1 MKLLSFT
8 AKFISVVFITFGW
21 LSHSTADDTEIYQ
34 AQASASDSGR
44 PKVLIIF
51 DDSGSMRRD
60 VTVQPPAYDANDTY
74 TGTWDNSRIYF
85 VESGSDPSTNL
96 YFSASVNRCSE
107 SFTPLAEEGFYIGD
121 FQRQT
126 STVTDFDNPWRDLS
140 DDDNTRNTAN
150 VECRADS
157 TEGNTDNGSGQPTGY
172 ACETSNT
179 SIWCTE
185 PDGDLVWDDQIIYT
199 GHYLNY
205 LDQEGTTTRSR
216 LAIAQDTVESIIN
229 ANPNIDFGLMTFN
242 ANDDGQDEDGGRII
256 NRIITN
262 STETDRDS
270 IITNVFD
277 LNADSWTP
285 LCESAYEAYRYLSGS
300 SVLYG
305 TQREDSTNDSIL
317 RDTNAESGGS
327 YISPVSDCAYIYVIL
342 MTDGLPSNDTAAN
355 AAIREL
361 TGETCKSYTSD
372 TSGVDTEENCLPQLA
387 EYMANTDLDGDST
400 NGDNFAR
407 FYTIGFEVE
416 TAQEFLED
424 TAQAGQGE
432 YYNAQGATGLAAA
445 FQSALTDIATGT
457 ESFTSPAVAVD
468 TFSRTE
474 SRNEVFF
481 AMFEPSDRVN
491 WQGNIKRLNLVIESG
506 EAVLKDANNEDA
518 FTPLGTI
525 SENAQTVWSTTED
538 GNRVNEGGVGA
549 LLAARDPA
557 TRNLYTN
564 TGTGGALQAFNAD
577 NLTNAGLV
585 EFTIEELLRLFLS
598 DDSTEMKETILWAQG
613 YDIDGESGED
623 VTAPRPWI
631 LGDMLHSRPI
641 VINYGALGDAHTQA
655 NPEQR
660 LLVGTNA
667 GFFHMFDVEDG
678 SETWAFSPK
687 ELSEIHQLRRQNEAS
702 TDHVYGLD
710 APPSIYTDD
719 GGDGTIDASAGDKA
733 YVYFGMRRGGN
744 NIYALD
750 VSDPDSPSYLFQI
763 NGGSGV
769 FSEMGQ
775 SWSVPIVTKIP
786 GYKYDHDND
795 SQTPEVPKPVLIFGA
810 GYDTAMDSK
819 GKASEALTDETDAVD
834 SGRGVYVVDAF
845 TGDLVHS
852 ITPGLASNSNTNIAI
867 QYPVPGNVTPVD
879 SNSDELTDRLY
890 FTDTGGH
897 IWRVDINLPNSEEPE
912 TLDETDLQWRVLLFA
927 DVNGGTEATDRRFFS
942 APDVVRTRQKICT
955 EYYPSP
961 NDDVCRV
968 LTSVNFDAVLIGTGD
983 RTNPNGTD
991 VSNQFYMFRDEGVA
1005 TYTADLA
1012 TTDCSDEDNYLD
1024 FRCNLPLAPSD
1035 LYDATANLIQ
1045 SSDSTT
1051 ASTAKAGLENSQ
1063 GWMLSLGDK
1072 GEKSLSRSLT
1082 LFGSLFF
1089 TTFSPN
1095 TSNEISCQVRSGQG
1109 RLYQIDI
1116 ITAGA
1121 KRDFVNNDGVLDRST
1136 DLGTLIPDTPSPHF
1150 GSDKKI
1156 RLLFPSG
1163 GGEFSGSPLDSGAQ
1177 LPQPY
1182 GIYWYR
1188 EEL

>member
-1 MKLLSFT
+1 MKSLSFIT
-8 AKFISVVFITFGW
+8 KLIAVVLISISW
-21 LSHSTADDTEIYQ
+21 LSHSSADDTEIYQ
-34 AQASASDSGR
+34 AQASASASGR

-51 DDSGSMRRD
+51 DDSGSMRND
-60 VTVQPPAYDANDTY
+60 VTVQPPAYDPNEAY
-74 TGTWDNSRIYF
+74 AGTWDESRIYF
-85 VESGSDPSTNL
+85 VEPGNDPDNDL
-96 YFSASVNRCSE
+96 YFSASVNRCAE
-107 SFTPLAEEGFYIGD
+107 SFTPLATEGFFIGD
-121 FQRQT
+121 FQRQRG
-126 STVTDFDNPWRDLS
+126 TVTNFDNPWRDLTDS
-140 DDDNTRNTAN
+140 DYTRNTAN
-150 VECRADS
+150 VECLQDS
-157 TEGNTDNGSGQPTGY
+157 NESNTSNGAGQPTGY
-172 ACETSNT
+172 ACETSST
-179 SIWCTE
+179 GIWCSS
-185 PDGDLVWDDQIIYT
+185 PDDDIDWDDQVIYT

-205 LDQEGTTTRSR
+205 LDQEGSTTRSR
-216 LAIAQDTVESIIN
+216 LEIAQDTVESIIN

-242 ANDDGQDEDGGRII
+242 ANDNGQNENGGRLI

-262 STETDRDS
+262 STASDRAN

-277 LNADSWTP
+277 LTHDSWTP

-305 TQREDSTNDSIL
+305 LQREDSTNDGIL
-317 RDTNAESGGS
+317 RDTNAESGGN
-327 YISPVSDCAYIYVIL
+327 YVSPVSDCAYIYVIL

-355 AAIREL
+355 AAIRTL
-361 TGETCKSYTSD
+361 TGETCDSYTSD

-387 EYMANTDLDGDST
+387 EYMANTDLDGDSS

-416 TAQEFLED
+416 SAAQFLED
-424 TAQAGQGE
+424 TARAGQGE

-445 FQSALTDIATGT
+445 FQAALTDIASGT

-481 AMFEPSDRVN
+481 AMFEPGERVN
-491 WQGNIKRLNLVIESG
+491 WQGNIKRLNLVIENG
-506 EAVLKDANNEDA
+506 EAVLKDANNENA

-525 SENAQTVWSTTED
+525 SDNAQTIWSTSED

-564 TGTGGALQAFNAD
+564 TGSGGALEEFTAD
-577 NLTNAGLV
+577 NLWNAGFSILGV
-585 EFTIEELLRLFLS
+585 DADVLDLFGS
-598 DDSTEMKETILWAQG
+598 ADTTEMRETIAWAQG
-613 YDIDGESGED
+613 YDVDGEVGED
-623 VTAPRPWI
+623 TSAPRSWI

-641 VINYGALGDAHTQA
+641 VINYGALGGHTQA

-667 GFFHMFDVEDG
+667 GFFHMFDVDDG

-687 ELSEIHQLRRQNEAS
+687 EISEVHQRRRDNEAS

-710 APPSIYTDD
+710 APPSIYTND

-733 YVYFGMRRGGN
+733 YVYFGMRRGGR

-763 NGGSGV
+763 NGGSGA
-769 FSEMGQ
+769 FSELGQ
-775 SWSVPIVTKIP
+775 TWSVPIVTKIP
-786 GYKYDHDND
+786 GYRYDHDGD
-795 SQTPEVPKPVLIFGA
+795 STTPQIPKPVLIFGA
-810 GYDTAMDSK
+810 GYDTAMDSS
-819 GKASEALTDETDAVD
+819 GLASEALADETDAVNM
-834 SGRGVYVVDAF
+834 GRGIYIVDAF
-845 TGDLVHS
+845 TGSLVHS
-852 ITPGLASNSNTNIAI
+852 ITPGSASSTNSNAAI
-867 QYPVPGNVTPVD
+867 QYPVPGNLTPVD
-879 SNSDELTDRLY
+879 SNGDELTDRIY
-890 FTDTGGH
+890 FGDTGGH
-897 IWRVDINLPNSEEPE
+897 VWRVDVSLPASNNPAS
-912 TLDETDLQWRVLLFA
+912 LDETDLRWQVALFA
-927 DVNGGTEATDRRFFS
+927 DVNGNTDATDRRFFS
-942 APDVVRTRQKICT
+942 APDVVRTKQRVCT
-955 EYYPSP
+955 EFYPAP
-961 NDDVCRV
+961 DDDVCRV
-968 LTSVNFDAVLIGTGD
+968 LTTVNFDAVLVGTGD
-983 RTNPNGTD
+983 RTNPNATD
-991 VSNQFYMFRDEGVA
+991 VTNQFYMFRDEGIS
-1005 TYTADLA
+1005 TYTADLDSA
-1012 TTDCSDEDNYLD
+1012 DCSDADNYLD
-1024 FRCNLPLAPSD
+1024 FRCNLPLAPAD

-1045 SSDSTT
+1045 SSDANT
-1051 ASTAKAGLENSQ
+1051 ASTAQAALENSL
-1063 GWMLSLGDK
+1063 GWMLTLQNS
-1072 GEKSLSRSLT
+1072 GEKSLSRSLS
-1082 LFGSLFF
+1082 LFGSVFF

-1095 TSNEISCQVRSGQG
+1095 ASNAISCVVQSGQG
-1109 RLYQIDI
+1109 RLYQVDI

-1136 DLGTLIPDTPSPHF
+1136 ELGTLIPDTPSPHF

-1163 GGEFSGSPLDSGAQ
+1163 GGEYSGSPLDSGAQ